1 MIPMQRASAS
11 HVLQSAR
18 WTMAGSPD
26 DPGGQ
31 RLGWVGIDR
40 DDPAASRLRA
50 ELEQRAGKR
59 DLEIVDA
66 QAQGFAQRAATLFAR
81 DGVVCVANVL
91 DDERLGRIRR
101 GCDTVIREMVARD
114 PRMQAANRAS
124 GLAGN
129 HRYSF
134 RDAAAYF
141 DQHQAWA
148 ALVDPPALHDV
159 LEEIWC
165 SRDYICGSS
174 AFPNGGDFVL

>member
-1 MIPMQRASAS
+1 
-11 HVLQSAR
+11 
-18 WTMAGSPD
+18 MAGSPD

-40 DDPAASRLRA
+40 DDPAVSRLRA

-129 HRYSF
+129 HRYSL

-141 DQHQAWA
+141 DQHEAWA

-159 LEEIWC
+159 L
-165 SRDYICGSS
+165 
-174 AFPNGGDFVL
+174 